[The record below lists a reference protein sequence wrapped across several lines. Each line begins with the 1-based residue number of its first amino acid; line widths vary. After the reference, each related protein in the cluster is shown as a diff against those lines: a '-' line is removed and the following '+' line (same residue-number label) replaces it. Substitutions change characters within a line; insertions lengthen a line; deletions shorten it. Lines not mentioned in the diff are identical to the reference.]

1 MSTINRHF
9 LPVLAVAL
17 LIASCFGFS
26 NANAEGPSVST
37 EIEGLH
43 GVYSFASFNGT
54 ANFSLTITNDGTT
67 DFSELAISPIYPDD
81 TWEENA
87 SFSFSHSGETS
98 EGGINIGNLL
108 SGAFTVVD
116 IHIFVGEGS
125 IVPMTNEV
133 AIKFQIDADNNI
145 FESADAIVVVT
156 NWIASQS
163 SFPDLPD
170 TETYSVGDS
179 FDYQILIKNIAVKL
193 NEEGTSTSPV
203 DIEDQITIQPGTAG
217 FGWSY
222 SSDDPEWGFNSAV
235 FDGLDAG
242 VTRTLNVTVTLIG
255 QERAGGTVLELQASS
270 ADPDDPWGMPY
281 TQTFGMLTIP
291 VTVAESFG
299 VSLSGGGTE
308 EVDLSSGSSVASW
321 VVKVN
326 NLGNTKDDF
335 SINWNV
341 EIIPAGWEL
350 NLDVSETTITNK
362 ISDRSSDSF
371 NVVLNVPSDALAGE
385 TAKFSM
391 VAVSNGDNALS
402 AEQDFTAV
410 VVQHYGLSLS
420 VDNNTKNGKPGE
432 SIDFIFNVTN
442 TGNGL
447 DTFNVTAEGPNTW
460 IPSLSNNHVNVSAV
474 SSGQL
479 ILTVTIPADK
489 EAGASSGNITVSVVS
504 SDGLTSANSIVSA
517 STQQVFDIDLAYNGD
532 SNGTL
537 VIKQE
542 QGLKFLLNVTNDG
555 NGPDTLTFSLA
566 NEPSWAELRTTTVTV
581 GRAST
586 YVAIIDLSPD
596 SAALSGRDYTFQV
609 IATSSDGTEW
619 TSPNFKVDIQAKTT
633 TDGGGEVTI
642 EEIEEEESSSLPG
655 FGLVSSLL
663 ILASLVLIRRKI

>member
-17 LIASCFGFS
+17 LIVSCFGFS
-26 NANAEGPSVST
+26 NVNAEGPSVST
-37 EIEGLH
+37 EIEGFH

-67 DFSELAISPIYPDD
+67 DFSNLAISPIYPDD

-98 EGGINIGNLL
+98 DAGINIGSLE

-116 IHIFVGEGS
+116 IHVFVGEGS

-133 AIKFQIDADNNI
+133 AIKFKIDADNNI
-145 FESADAIVVVT
+145 FESADAIVVVS
-156 NWIASQS
+156 NWIAYQS
-163 SFPDLPD
+163 SFPGLPN
-170 TETYSVGDS
+170 TETYSVGDNYT
-179 FDYQILIKNIAVKL
+179 YQILIKNIALTL
-193 NEEGTSTSPV
+193 NEDGTASQV
-203 DIEDQITIQPGTAG
+203 AIADQITIQPGTAG

-242 VTRTLNVTVTLIG
+242 ATRTLNVKVTLIG
-255 QERAGGTVLELQASS
+255 QERAGDTVLELQASS

-281 TQTFGMLTIP
+281 MQTFGMLSIP

-321 VVKVN
+321 VVQVN

-335 SINWNV
+335 SITWSVEYIPEGWN
-341 EIIPAGWEL
+341 L
-350 NLDVSETTITNK
+350 NLDTSGTTITNK

-371 NVVLNVPSDALAGE
+371 NVVLNVPSDALAGQ
-385 TAKFSM
+385 TATFSM
-391 VAVSNGDNALS
+391 VAVSNGDNTLS

-410 VVQHYGLSLS
+410 VAQHYGLLLS
-420 VDNNTKNGKPGE
+420 VDNNTKNEKPGD
-432 SIDFIFNVTN
+432 SVDFIFNVTN

-447 DTFNVTAEGPNTW
+447 DTFNVTVEGPNTW
-460 IPSLSNNHVNVSAV
+460 TPSLSNNHVNVSAV
-474 SSGQL
+474 SSGQI
-479 ILTVTIPADK
+479 ILSVTIPADK
-489 EAGASSGNITVSVVS
+489 EADASSGNITVSVIS
-504 SDGLTSANSIVSA
+504 SDGVTSANSIVSV
-517 STQQVFDIDLAYNGD
+517 STQQVFDIGLQYYAD

-542 QGLKFLLNVTNDG
+542 QGLKFILNVTNIG
-555 NGPDTLTFSLA
+555 NGKDTLTFSLA
-566 NEPSWAELRTTTVTV
+566 NQPSWAELRITTLTVGPGQTGTVT
-581 GRAST
+581 
-586 YVAIIDLSPD
+586 IDLSPD

-642 EEIEEEESSSLPG
+642 EELEEEDSSLPG

-663 ILASLVLIRRKI
+663 ILTSLVLIRRKI